1 MTPAEH
7 ANALLAAY
15 DGASRLVLPSA
26 HDSGF
31 DLPRAYAVADRLRTL
46 RLARGERQRG
56 YKIGFTNR
64 TIWPRYG
71 VFGPIWGPVWDT
83 TLQFLDGAAAEVS
96 LAGLVQPR
104 LEPEVVF
111 GFASAPRAGMK
122 ERELAACIEWV
133 AHGFELVHTHF
144 DDWKFQAADTVAD
157 FALHGRLLVGPRVPI
172 ARFAAPGDDLA
183 ALGVELNLGGERVDQ
198 GRGSNVLD
206 SPLTA
211 LRLWVDAMLA
221 QPFGWPI
228 EPGFVVTT
236 GTLTDAAPLAPGQ
249 VWTTQL
255 TDPRLAGMTLRTRA

>member
-7 ANALLAAY
+7 ATALLSAY
-15 DGASRLVLPSA
+15 DGARRLALPTECDRS
-26 HDSGF
+26 F
-31 DLPRAYAVADRLRTL
+31 DLQRAYAVADRLRTL
-46 RLARGERQRG
+46 RLARGERHVG

-83 TLQFLDGAAAEVS
+83 TLRLLESSEVEVS

-104 LEPEVVF
+104 LEPEIVF
-111 GFASAPRAGMK
+111 GFARSPRAGMT
-122 ERELAACIEWV
+122 ESELAACIEWV
-133 AHGFELVHTHF
+133 AHGFEIVHTHF
-144 DDWKFQAADTVAD
+144 DDWKFQAADTAAD

-172 ARFAAPGDDLA
+172 GRFASPRDELA
-183 ALGVELNLGGERVDQ
+183 ALSVELLCGSERVDQ

-206 SPLTA
+206 GPLTA
-211 LRLWVDAMLA
+211 LRLWVDALLA
-221 QPFGWPI
+221 QEFGWPI
-228 EPGFVVTT
+228 EPGCVVTT

-255 TDPRLAGMTLRTRA
+255 SDARLAGLTLRTRD

>member
-7 ANALLAAY
+7 ATALLAAY
-15 DGASRLVLPSA
+15 DGAFRLALPTT
-26 HDSGF
+26 HDRGF
-31 DLPRAYAVADRLRTL
+31 DLPRAYTVADQLRTH

-83 TLQFLDGAAAEVS
+83 TLRILDGTDAELS

-111 GFASAPRAGMK
+111 GFASAPRAGMT
-122 ERELAACIEWV
+122 EAELAGCIDWV
-133 AHGFELVHTHF
+133 AHGVEIVHTHF
-144 DDWKFQAADTVAD
+144 DAWKFQAADTVAD
-157 FALHGRLLVGPRVPI
+157 FALHGQLLVGPRVPLS
-172 ARFAAPGDDLA
+172 RFAAPREELA
-183 ALGVELNLGGERVDQ
+183 ALGVELRCGPERVDQ
-198 GRGSNVLD
+198 GSGSNVLD

-221 QPFGWPI
+221 QGLGWTI

-255 TDPRLAGMTLRTRA
+255 SDARLAGLTLRIRA